1 MMIAIF
7 SAVCAYFA
15 SWLGHAFL
23 QWIQALHRWQRRG
36 NCFALLP
43 LTKAALYS
51 FYPFLTYVV
60 LMVFAEACRGWTM
73 ILSSL
78 GKDKGGGLL
87 PRSFY
92 FHFQHLVTGLVI
104 KTSNY
109 LFVFFEQ

>member
-1 MMIAIF
+1 MLQITMDLPRLTSGNSPRTLETGKRSMYVFHISSSVLFFKSYDELMMMMMMMIPIF

-51 FYPFLTYVV
+51 SYPFLIH
-60 LMVFAEACRGWTM
+60 VF
-73 ILSSL
+73 
-78 GKDKGGGLL
+78 
-87 PRSFY
+87 
-92 FHFQHLVTGLVI
+92 
-104 KTSNY
+104 
-109 LFVFFEQ
+109 